1 MNVRRWINR
10 VSKVVFFGALVV
22 AARILPPCTV
32 LNHID
37 EVWQTAYR
45 TEVPRKESVAEDFG
59 ILSWLHLQGQK
70 PGLHRLYPHSGHAL
84 KLSGYADRKRQWNV
98 LFEI

>member
-22 AARILPPCTV
+22 AALDFASLYRFES
-32 LNHID
+32 NID

-45 TEVPRKESVAEDFG
+45 TEVPRKESVAKTSDFD
-59 ILSWLHLQGQK
+59 LAALQAK
-70 PGLHRLYPHSGHAL
+70 TRTASVISAFRTRP
-84 KLSGYADRKRQWNV
+84 
-98 LFEI
+98 

>member
-22 AARILPPCTV
+22 AALDFASLYRFES
-32 LNHID
+32 NID

-45 TEVPRKESVAEDFG
+45 TEGECGEDFG
-59 ILSWLHLQGQK
+59 
-70 PGLHRLYPHSGHAL
+70 
-84 KLSGYADRKRQWNV
+84 
-98 LFEI
+98 F